1 MALLE
6 EALKGSRL
14 LKVRR
19 SGDCVRRKT
28 KFQLDEKTEHELD
41 ERTVYVQCLPKN
53 IDNEMLFKIFRN
65 VISSLFFKF
74 R

>member
-14 LKVRR
+14 LKVRK
-19 SGDCVRRKT
+19 GDCVRRKT
-28 KFQLDEKTEHELD
+28 KFQLDEKTEQELD

-65 VISSLFFKF
+65 VIV
-74 R
+74 